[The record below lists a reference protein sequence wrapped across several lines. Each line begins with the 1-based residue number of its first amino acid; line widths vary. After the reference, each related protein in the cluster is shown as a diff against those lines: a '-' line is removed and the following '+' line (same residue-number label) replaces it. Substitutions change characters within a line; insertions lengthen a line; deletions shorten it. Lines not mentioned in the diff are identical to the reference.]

1 MVVPLW
7 TSLVVFLFLLLKC
20 TPETGTDSSAGK
32 KTPGWCLGGA
42 LLLLVL
48 GSGLAFDGASRLS
61 ARQTNGRDALLSLA
75 KNPTARFDYRQ
86 LFALYPELN
95 VVVERYPVLK
105 ARRLSLFSDEKP
117 LKAPSEF

>member
-7 TSLVVFLFLLLKC
+7 TSLIVFLFLLSKC
-20 TPETGTDSSAGK
+20 PSRTGTASAVGK
-32 KTPGWCLGGA
+32 KTPGWCLGGV

-48 GSGLAFDGASRLS
+48 GSALAFDGASRLS

-75 KNPTARFDYRQ
+75 RNPTEHFDYRP
-86 LFALYPELN
+86 LFALYPKLN

-105 ARRLSLFSDEKP
+105 ERRLSLFSDEGP
-117 LKAPSEF
+117 LKAPK